1 MNNDDNSGCEQMQE
15 ARWMKD
21 SEAQLREQR
30 IAQARSLRQKD
41 HSRKAAMFGAENVYR
56 TQRTHDPVLPVPKL
70 LADTR
75 VEDDNARKAGMDK
88 SDPKK
93 YQFIKESLV
102 ALEEDY
108 AEQLRLAR
116 EQIYQRNRARL
127 NVSANVDDEEQEMES
142 MASKIAKMTD
152 EEFKALA
159 LERKQ
164 RADADV
170 GMQVSAR
177 AGRGGAGTISA
188 ASRGKGIGKS
198 KATVQLNDQDDY
210 RR

>member
-1 MNNDDNSGCEQMQE
+1 MLCTADD
-15 ARWMKD
+15 AP
-21 SEAQLREQR
+21 
-30 IAQARSLRQKD
+30 SLVV
-41 HSRKAAMFGAENVYR
+41 A
-56 TQRTHDPVLPVPKL
+56 TQ
-70 LADTR
+70 
-75 VEDDNARKAGMDK
+75 

-102 ALEEDY
+102 ALETDY

-116 EQIYQRNRARL
+116 EQTYQRNRARL
-127 NVSANVDDEEQEMES
+127 NVSANVDDEEEEMES